1 MSRKVQARKR
11 PPVSDIAKPSKPG
24 QEMAKGGQTGGT
36 VAPNGQELAT
46 VANASLDHM
55 QAPGQELTK

>member
-1 MSRKVQARKR
+1 
-11 PPVSDIAKPSKPG
+11 VSDIAKPSKPG